1 VAGKLNREKSLVV
14 DQQEINLRLGI
25 MKVNFRVIIER
36 LWRIIDYKWEFM
48 QKYSE

>member
-1 VAGKLNREKSLVV
+1 M

-48 QKYSE
+48 QKYNE